1 MAEGSSQFPAQAP
14 DTPGFPSNPLPLIFE
29 GFSGLNTKPVR
40 NDIKDDECYILDGFM
55 PLGASNIRAIP
66 DVGTALYT
74 ASGSLTIISFYFA
87 NLGGTPVCMVLLS
100 DGSMVQVNTSTA
112 VVTSVMSA
120 GTISSPTKGF
130 SISQASGNQFILIVA
145 PQTNGY
151 WVWNGTVLASAGT
164 LSLSVTVTNGGS
176 GYTSSPTVS
185 VSGGSGGGAAFSA
198 SVANGSVVSV
208 AVTNPGSGWT
218 AAQTVTLGFSGGGG
232 SSAAATMTIM
242 PFGIMG
248 TAIETYVGRA
258 WIANGANIS
267 YTAPSSVTDFSTSDG
282 AGTIQSQDSFLRVGF
297 YGLKQ
302 ANGFLYLLGDSSVNT
317 ISGVTTSSAAPP
329 VTTFS
334 NQNVDP
340 QIGTPWKDTIQVF
353 SRNIVFANSFGIH
366 VSYGGAVTRISA
378 PLDGIYT
385 SVPSIGSFL
394 PSSAIASIFGI
405 QSYMLLYPIID
416 QYTGAK
422 VNKLLMW
429 DGKRWWTS
437 QQGVTLNFIASQE
450 INSVLTAWGTDGTHI
465 YPLFQS
471 GSTNFTKVAQ
481 SRLWATPGY
490 FFTKT
495 AREVFGLFYFTSLNG
510 TTTVYVDKEFGNS
523 ASLTVSST
531 NVIIWENATSGV
543 VTWSN
548 SLGQPVSFA
557 SSGYGIFR
565 AQVGQ
570 WGQLLGLTVVTT
582 DSDVTVSSLTLFA
595 EVFQSN
601 L

>member
-1 MAEGSSQFPAQAP
+1 MAEGSSQLPAQPP

-55 PLGASNIRAIP
+55 PLGASNIRTIP
-66 DVGTALYT
+66 DVGSALFT

-87 NLGGTPVCMVLLS
+87 NIGSTPICLVLQS
-100 DGSMVQVNTSTA
+100 DGSVVQVNTSTA
-112 VVTSVMSA
+112 VVTTVMPA
-120 GTISSPTKGF
+120 GTITSPTKGF
-130 SISQASGNQFILIVA
+130 SISQASGNQFVLIVA

-151 WVWNGTVLASAGT
+151 WVWNGSVLATAGT
-164 LSLSVTVTNGGS
+164 LSLSVTMTNVGS
-176 GYTSSPTVS
+176 GYTSAPAVS
-185 VSGGSGGGAAFSA
+185 VSGGSGGGAAFAA
-198 SVANGSVVSV
+198 SVSNGNVLSV

-218 AAQTVTLGFSGGGG
+218 AGQTVTLGFSGGGG
-232 SSAAATMTIM
+232 SSAAATMTLM
-242 PFGIMG
+242 PFGIQG
-248 TAIETYVGRA
+248 TVIETYVSRA
-258 WIANGANIS
+258 WVANGPNIS
-267 YTAPSSVTDFSTSDG
+267 YTAPGSVTDFATSDG

-302 ANGFLYLLGDSSVNT
+302 ANGFLYLLGDSSINT
-317 ISGVTTSSAAPP
+317 ISGVTTSGSPP
-329 VTTFS
+329 TTTFS

-340 QIGTPWKDTIQVF
+340 QIGTPWKDTVQVF

-394 PSSAIASIFGI
+394 PSSAVASIFGI
-405 QSYMLLYPIID
+405 QSYMLLYPIVD
-416 QYTGAK
+416 QYTGQK

-429 DGKRWWTS
+429 DGKRWWTT
-437 QQGVTLNFIASQE
+437 QQSVTLNFISSQE
-450 INSVLTAWGTDGTHI
+450 INSVLTAWGTNGTSI
-465 YPLFQS
+465 YPLFQT

-490 FFTKT
+490 FFTKVS
-495 AREVFGLFYFTSLNG
+495 REVFGLFYFTALNG
-510 TTTVYVDKEFGNS
+510 VTTIYVDKEFGTS
-523 ASLTVSST
+523 SPLPVSSV
-531 NVIIWENATSGV
+531 NLIIWENASGGV
-543 VTWSN
+543 VTWAN

-557 SSGYGIFR
+557 SSGYGVFR

-582 DSDVTVSSLTLFA
+582 DSDATVSSLTLFA
-595 EVFQSN
+595 EIFQSN